1 MPLFSVPFPRTL
13 GLLGSNEVRLLYRYE
28 IGVEG
33 LLRWRRGLL
42 LLVHVDPLRVRK
54 GLEQLHP
61 GVGGTVHRRP
71 FFSFPESKSLDV
83 NAMTTRT
90 RIDWDEVDFLQEEGY
105 WPEYRGDYHRRK
117 YEGNEVTF
125 EFKTDDFWLDYL
137 WAVDAYRNRC

>member
-1 MPLFSVPFPRTL
+1 MPLFSVPFARSL

-33 LLRWRRGLL
+33 LLRRRRGLL

-54 GLEQLHP
+54 GLEQLHL
-61 GVGGTVHRRP
+61 GVGGTVHRRL
-71 FFSFPESKSLDV
+71 FFSFTESKLLDV
-83 NAMTTRT
+83 NAMTRT
-90 RIDWDEVDFLQEEGY
+90 RIDWDEVDFLLEEGY

-125 EFKTDDFWLDYL
+125 EFKTEDFWLDYL